1 LLFISIYLFLG
12 LGFEATVGSGFL
24 LLDQN
29 TVVGAVNFGF
39 GATTFLGYFLRV
51 EVIQEV
57 DLILS
62 KLVGFVSAYIVP
74 NLGEI
79 RGQN

>member
-1 LLFISIYLFLG
+1 MLFISVDLLLG
-12 LGFEATVGSGFL
+12 LGFEAAVGSSFL

-29 TVVGAVNFGF
+29 TVVGAVDFGF
-39 GATTFLGYFLRV
+39 GASTFLGYFLRV

-62 KLVGFVSAYIVP
+62 KLMGFVSAYIVP

-79 RGQN
+79 RS